1 VKICACPGRDRNME
15 EKKIAIT
22 KKQSERITTDTKI
35 LPTNITPNKL
45 NEIKVKSFSKAE
57 ISNEQ
62 DDDVYSVKVS

>member
-1 VKICACPGRDRNME
+1 ME